1 MGQILYSELLFFVRS
16 SPHSFVHP
24 SPSQV
29 LLLCMKTVAKLVIG
43 VRVIVVFCKLINTD
57 VSAK

>member
-1 MGQILYSELLFFVRS
+1 MRQILYSEFVFFVRS

-24 SPSQV
+24 SQSPV
-29 LLLCMKTVAKLVIG
+29 LLLCMKTVAKLIIG
-43 VRVIVVFCKLINTD
+43 VRVIVIVCKLINTV